1 MKFVKIKIDEY
12 CVKNSIDIPDYLLE
26 LEKETNLTKLMPQM
40 LSGRLQ
46 GRVLSF
52 LSRIVNPKKILEIG
66 TFTGYSALCL
76 AEGLPANGKLITI
89 EYNNEL
95 KEIITRYIK
104 KSPFNKNIE
113 LIIDDAKMAL
123 DNLSGNIDLVF
134 LDASKED
141 YLLYYKKII
150 PKLNKGGIIVA
161 DNVLWSGKV
170 INDIND
176 KTAKAINE
184 FNEYVQNDIRT
195 ENIML
200 PIRDGLSI
208 IRVL

>member
-1 MKFVKIKIDEY
+1 
-12 CVKNSIDIPDYLLE
+12 
-26 LEKETNLTKLMPQM
+26 MPQM